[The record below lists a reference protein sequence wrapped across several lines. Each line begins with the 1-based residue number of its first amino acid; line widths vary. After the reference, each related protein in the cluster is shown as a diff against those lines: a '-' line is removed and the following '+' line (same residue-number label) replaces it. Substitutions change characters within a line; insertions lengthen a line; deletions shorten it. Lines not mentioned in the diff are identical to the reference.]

1 MQEVHCGPSG
11 GGAAGAGEEAGL
23 ARADPDFPARI
34 GQSGGWLPPEGGMAG
49 GQAAE
54 ASATDTHSSSGVH
67 GAASNRGPGQCGPAP
82 STHTARCQPS
92 MDLTPH
98 SPTAA
103 CHPPACRP
111 HLLVGTEGLG
121 PPRWG
126 PGGSSGV
133 RATLRFDM
141 GGPWRT
147 HHRLK
152 PPTHV
157 YTGHPAKPVSGT
169 LLTLMTP
176 PPAPCRK
183 PVTAGPL
190 LARIFFTSNYDQM
203 WTIESFDAS

>member
-1 MQEVHCGPSG
+1 M
-11 GGAAGAGEEAGL
+11 GEQPGRGRKPDWPELTRTFQPAWASLEAGCPL
-23 ARADPDFPARI
+23 REAWPGARLQRHQPLILTAAVGCMVQLQTGDLGSVAQHPAHTQT
-34 GQSGGWLPPEGGMAG
+34 GASPAWTSPPI
-49 GQAAE
+49 
-54 ASATDTHSSSGVH
+54 
-67 GAASNRGPGQCGPAP
+67 PPA
-82 STHTARCQPS
+82 
-92 MDLTPH
+92 
-98 SPTAA
+98 AA

-126 PGGSSGV
+126 PGRSSGV

-152 PPTHV
+152 PPMHV

>member
-1 MQEVHCGPSG
+1 MEQGTWAVWPST
-11 GGAAGAGEEAGL
+11 
-23 ARADPDFPARI
+23 
-34 GQSGGWLPPEGGMAG
+34 QH
-49 GQAAE
+49 
-54 ASATDTHSSSGVH
+54 THSQVPAQHGPHPPTPPPSSGSLH
-67 GAASNRGPGQCGPAP
+67 CSLPAIP
-82 STHTARCQPS
+82 PA
-92 MDLTPH
+92 
-98 SPTAA
+98 AA

-126 PGGSSGV
+126 PGRSSGV

-169 LLTLMTP
+169 LLTLMMP